1 MQEEIRFKNDQIKLF
16 KDKERSFQV
25 QDLKRHHYLLEL
37 EDKYKKLQRSYLPKQ
52 NPTPARDNRQGLD
65 HQNK

>member
-37 EDKYKKLQRSYLPKQ
+37 EDKYKKL
-52 NPTPARDNRQGLD
+52 
-65 HQNK
+65 